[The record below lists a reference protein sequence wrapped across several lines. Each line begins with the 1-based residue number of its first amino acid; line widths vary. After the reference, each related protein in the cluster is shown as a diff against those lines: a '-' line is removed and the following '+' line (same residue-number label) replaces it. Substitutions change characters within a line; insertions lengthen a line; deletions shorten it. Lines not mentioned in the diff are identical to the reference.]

1 MSDVLP
7 VKSRTSSRSSARL
20 GLVLRSVILTPTD
33 GFEAAKK
40 AADRR
45 ERAAQRPAEGFTP
58 YVLAAIGG
66 VATLLL
72 WLKLGA
78 LVELREASRASFRPM
93 YLVGAVLLGAL
104 LGLLAQFVW
113 GWLGPA
119 LFGTRDPSAR
129 RSMRIAWGLAALPQ
143 IVALGVLFPLDLAIV
158 GPESFTTTG
167 LPDSVSTAW
176 AAASIA
182 LSVAFAVWAVWLFY
196 TGVRVM
202 VESGRWRAVGGLLV
216 AGGLIAVAFVPLLFG
231 ARFS

>member
-1 MSDVLP
+1 MSDALP
-7 VKSRTSSRSSARL
+7 VKSRTSARSSARL
-20 GLVLRSVILTPTD
+20 GLVLRSVILAPTE

-45 ERAAQRPAEGFTP
+45 DRAAHRPAEGFTP

-66 VATLLL
+66 AATLLL

-78 LVELREASRASFRPM
+78 LLDLRDAPRASYRPI
-93 YLVGAVLLGAL
+93 YLVGAVAFGAL
-104 LGLLAQFVW
+104 LGVLAQFAW
-113 GWLGPA
+113 GWLAPA
-119 LFGTRDPSAR
+119 LFGTRDRAAR
-129 RSMRIAWGLAALPQ
+129 RSMRIAWGLASLPQ
-143 IVALGVLFPLDLAIV
+143 VVAVGVLFPMDLAIV
-158 GPESFTTTG
+158 GPRAFTTTG

-196 TGVRVM
+196 TGVKVI
-202 VESGRWRAVGGLLV
+202 VESGRWRALGGLV
-216 AGGLIAVAFVPLLFG
+216 AAAGLIAVGFMPILFG

>member
-1 MSDVLP
+1 VNDAVQ
-7 VKSRTSSRSSARL
+7 VKSRTSARSSARL

-40 AADRR
+40 AAERR
-45 ERAAQRPAEGFTP
+45 ARAAQRPAEGFTP

-66 VATLLL
+66 AATLLL

-78 LVELREASRASFRPM
+78 LVELRDAPRASFRPI
-93 YLVGAVLLGAL
+93 YLVGAVGFGAT
-104 LGLLAQFVW
+104 LGLLAQFAW

-119 LFGTRDPSAR
+119 LFGSGDPAAR

-143 IVALGVLFPLDLAIV
+143 IVAVGVLFPMDLAIV
-158 GPESFTTTG
+158 GPQSFTTTG
-167 LPDSVSTAW
+167 LPDSVATAW

-182 LSVAFAVWAVWLFY
+182 LSVAFAVWTIWLFY
-196 TGVRVM
+196 TGVKVM
-202 VESGRWRAVGGLLV
+202 VEAGRWRALGGLLV

-231 ARFS
+231 AKVS

>member
-66 VATLLL
+66 AATLLL

-93 YLVGAVLLGAL
+93 YLVGAVLLGAI

-119 LFGTRDPSAR
+119 LFGTRDPAAR

-182 LSVAFAVWAVWLFY
+182 LSVAFAVWAVRLFY

>member
-1 MSDVLP
+1 VSDAVP
-7 VKSRTSSRSSARL
+7 GKSRTSDRSSARL
-20 GLVLRSVILTPTD
+20 GLVLRSVILTPTE

-58 YVLAAIGG
+58 YFLAAIGG
-66 VATLLL
+66 AALFLL

-78 LVELREASRASFRPM
+78 LVELRHAPRASFRAT
-93 YLVGAVLLGAL
+93 YLLGAVLLGAS
-104 LGLLAQFVW
+104 LGLLAQFAW
-113 GWLGPA
+113 GRLGPA
-119 LFGTRDPSAR
+119 LFGSSGPPVR

-143 IVALGVLFPLDLAIV
+143 FVAIFVLLPMDLAIV
-158 GPESFTTTG
+158 GPEAFTTTG

-182 LSVAFAVWAVWLFY
+182 LSVAVAVWTVWLFFK
-196 TGVRVM
+196 GVQVM
-202 VESGRWRAVGGLLV
+202 VGSGRWRALGGLLV
-216 AGGLIAVAFVPLLFG
+216 AGGLVAAAFVPLLFA